1 MFDFLK
7 QLYTIVKNYNNKYN
21 ILLARIDKLERIIKE
36 HTTVGVD
43 IQSKYSDNH
52 IIVIGKYKNH
62 DFVKSY
68 IVPNT
73 EFVNIVSTLRDIE
86 RYYDLQYIDCVPE
99 FKSFIKHELD
109 I

>member
-1 MFDFLK
+1 MIKFFRE
-7 QLYTIVKNYNNKYN
+7 LYTIVKNYNNKYD

-36 HTTVGVD
+36 HTTVGVN

-52 IIVIGKYKNH
+52 IIVIGKYRNH

-73 EFVNIVSTLRDIE
+73 EFVNIISTLRDIE
-86 RYYDLQYIDCVPE
+86 KYYNLQYIDSAPE
-99 FKSFIKHELD
+99 FKSFISHELNL
-109 I
+109 